1 MLNERQKKFISEYI
15 LNGGNG
21 TAAAKAAGYAP
32 ASAKV
37 TASKLLANAEIRA
50 AIDERLEKI
59 HSERVADERELLA
72 ILTSIARGESSD
84 EIAMTRLVGKGCSV
98 IEKFELRTPTQQRIR
113 AIETLLKVFGSFR
126 REEEKKN
133 IGGDSLFVQ
142 TLTRIWKKEHSA
154 EDSAEA

>member
-59 HSERVADERELLA
+59 HSERVADERELL
-72 ILTSIARGESSD
+72 
-84 EIAMTRLVGKGCSV
+84 EIFTTEDLSGRLS
-98 IEKFELRTPTQQRIR
+98 
-113 AIETLLKVFGSFR
+113 KV
-126 REEEKKN
+126 
-133 IGGDSLFVQ
+133 VP
-142 TLTRIWKKEHSA
+142 
-154 EDSAEA
+154 